1 MQSWNTTSKTTTTTA
16 KSMTASEDAESFISC
31 HALTVEGDGVDGL
44 PVPATPGCDS
54 YFTTGISSS
63 EAVSVSA
70 SLRRRFRVRSSPAV
84 LAINRRRLRP
94 LQKKTYRPLTL
105 VWYCW
110 VTVFRPFEG
119 RLLQNVAI
127 RTFYLLDRAAA
138 PRWKYAK
145 GWVLGWTRNTDS
157 WKHFAHPFRNFTGE
171 GVEKF

>member
-94 LQKKTYRPLTL
+94 LQKNIQTIDSSLIL
-105 VWYCW
+105 LSNI
-110 VTVFRPFEG
+110 VFRPFEG

-138 PRWKYAK
+138 PR
-145 GWVLGWTRNTDS
+145 
-157 WKHFAHPFRNFTGE
+157 
-171 GVEKF
+171 